1 MLSWWQRSIL
11 RGQPVQKKSLPTENS
26 DALELA
32 VAAVAAAMA
41 DASRVKMLC
50 AMMDGRAW
58 TATELSAAAD
68 VAPSTASGHLARL
81 VEGKLIVCLSQG
93 RHRYYRL
100 AGHDVAEL
108 VEQMMGLSWSRI
120 TPPETTAP
128 ESMREARTCYDHLA
142 GTVAVQIYDFMQ
154 AEGWLEPDGSAL
166 TVLGREQFLKLGIP
180 VNAHSRRKVCCACL
194 DWSERRFHLG
204 GEAGAALL
212 IFLET
217 KGWIQRVA
225 GYREVVVTLP
235 GKAAIRQHF
244 SR

>member
-1 MLSWWQRSIL
+1 ML
-11 RGQPVQKKSLPTENS
+11 KTSLPPDS
-26 DALELA
+26 SAALEQA

-41 DASRVKMLC
+41 DPSRVKMLC
-50 AMMDGRAW
+50 TLMDGRAW
-58 TATELSAAAD
+58 TATELSAVAD

-81 VEGKLIVCLSQG
+81 VEGKLITCLSQG

-100 AGHDVAEL
+100 AGHDVAAL

-128 ESMREARTCYDHLA
+128 KALREARTCYDHLA
-142 GTVAVQIYDFMQ
+142 GAVAVQIYEFMQ
-154 AEGWLEPDGSAL
+154 EEGWLEADGSAL
-166 TVLGREQFLKLGIP
+166 TLHGREQFLKLGIALNSNP
-180 VNAHSRRKVCCACL
+180 RRKACCACL

-212 IFLET
+212 IYLES

-225 GYREVVVTLP
+225 GYREVVMTAS
-235 GKAAIRQHF
+235 GKSAVQRLF
-244 SR
+244 SC